1 MAPQPNTEHNDMTI
15 NRYEPFRL
23 IKLLNRD
30 LDRLTA
36 RRGDQAA
43 GDSRGVADWTP
54 AVDILERKD
63 RFVLRADL
71 PGVGVDAIDVRM
83 EDGVLTLSGERTR
96 EADEEIDGVRR
107 FERSSGRFLRRFS
120 LPESADAEQITA
132 RSTNGILEVSIPK
145 QPEAQPRRIT
155 VEAA

>member
-1 MAPQPNTEHNDMTI
+1 MTI

-36 RRGDQAA
+36 RRGGQTA
-43 GDSRGVADWTP
+43 GDGRDVADWTP
-54 AVDILERKD
+54 AVDILEQKD
-63 RFVLRADL
+63 RFILRADL

-83 EDGVLTLSGERTR
+83 EDGVLTLSGERKR
-96 EADEEIDGVRR
+96 ETDEEIDGVRR
-107 FERSSGRFLRRFS
+107 FERLSGRFLRRFS

-132 RSTNGILEVSIPK
+132 RSANGILEVSIPK
-145 QPEAQPRRIT
+145 QPEAQPRRIA